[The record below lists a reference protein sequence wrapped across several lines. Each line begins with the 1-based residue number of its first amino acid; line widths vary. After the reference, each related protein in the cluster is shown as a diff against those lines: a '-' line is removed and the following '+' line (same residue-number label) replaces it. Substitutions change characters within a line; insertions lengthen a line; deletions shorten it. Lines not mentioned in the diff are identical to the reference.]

1 MKNIFHLILVS
12 ILAFLFNNT
21 YAQKE
26 KKSSHLKSYKKETA
40 HKKSTVKYGTASYYA
55 KKFHGQKTASGETHR
70 DEIYTAACNVF
81 PLHSRVKVTNL
92 KNNRSVIVKIN
103 DRMHAKNKRLIDLSQ
118 SAAKYLRYVSA
129 GVTKVKVELI
139 RDFEDSHAKQ
149 RK

>member
-1 MKNIFHLILVS
+1 MKNTFYFVWVIILC
-12 ILAFLFNNT
+12 FLFNNT
-21 YAQKE
+21 YAQK
-26 KKSSHLKSYKKETA
+26 KGKSSHLKSHKKEAA

-139 RDFEDSHAKQ
+139 PDFEDNHAK
-149 RK
+149 RGK

>member
-1 MKNIFHLILVS
+1 MKNIFQLILVS

-55 KKFHGQKTASGETHR
+55 KKFHGKKTASGETHR
-70 DEIYTAACNVF
+70 DGIYTAACNVF
-81 PLHSRVKVTNL
+81 PIHSRVRVTNL
-92 KNNRSVIVKIN
+92 KNNRSIIVKIN

-118 SAAKYLRYVSA
+118 SAAKHLRYVSA
-129 GVTKVKVELI
+129 GVTKVKVELLPN
-139 RDFEDSHAKQ
+139 FEHDHAK
-149 RK
+149 R

>member
-12 ILAFLFNNT
+12 ILCFISNGI
-21 YAQKE
+21 YAQKQ
-26 KKSSHLKSYKKETA
+26 KKSGHLKSHKEETA
-40 HKKSTVKYGTASYYA
+40 HEKSKVKYGTASYYA

-129 GVTKVKVELI
+129 GVTKVRVELI
-139 RDFEDSHAKQ
+139 SDFEDSHAK
-149 RK
+149 RGK